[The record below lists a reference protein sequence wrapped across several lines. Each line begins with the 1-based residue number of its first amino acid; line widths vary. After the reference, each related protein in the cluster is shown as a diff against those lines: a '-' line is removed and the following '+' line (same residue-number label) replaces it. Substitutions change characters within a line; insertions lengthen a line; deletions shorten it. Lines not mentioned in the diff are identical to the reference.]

1 MTEAT
6 NTTNANAS
14 EIDIS
19 PKASS
24 KKIAYHHSEPVKIEK
39 DQTILLALYFFNIE
53 QIPKKLLSK

>member
-6 NTTNANAS
+6 NTTNAS

-24 KKIAYHHSEPVKIEK
+24 KKIAYHHSEPFNIEK
-39 DQTILLALYFFNIE
+39 NQKILLALNFF
-53 QIPKKLLSK
+53 